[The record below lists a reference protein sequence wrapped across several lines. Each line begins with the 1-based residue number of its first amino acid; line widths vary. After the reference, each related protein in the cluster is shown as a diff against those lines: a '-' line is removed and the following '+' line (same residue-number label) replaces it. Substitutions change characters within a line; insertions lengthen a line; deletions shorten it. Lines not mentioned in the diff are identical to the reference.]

1 MGKSLASFA
10 FDKVKAGQLLRGYL
24 DDSGISLR
32 QAAMQ
37 LGMTDDMLSN
47 VLRGQNKEISFERV
61 FKICILSGRSLCEFF
76 TDMME
81 GEDVDFSDRIHA
93 FCPHSADSAAPS
105 AIHGVAVRKTEVIA
119 QKTEIIEEAANPLFK
134 SLGPD
139 VLAFLRADRQEQS
152 ERTNL
157 IHDTYTR
164 MLVEQYEQRITAM
177 QAEEERRLTDQKE
190 KYATV
195 TDYLKKEN
203 KRLQKLCTRLVAA
216 LIVETA
222 AIVGL
227 FTYDALNNNVGWF
240 RSLLP
245 HFGNAV
251 TDSLRT

>member
-1 MGKSLASFA
+1 MGKSLASFS
-10 FDKVKAGQLLRGYL
+10 FDKVKAGLILRRYMEEA
-24 DDSGISLR
+24 GISQR

-61 FKICILSGRSLCEFF
+61 FKICILSGRSLCEFLR
-76 TDMME
+76 DMMA
-81 GEDVDFSDRIHA
+81 GEDVEFADRVHT
-93 FCPHSADSAAPS
+93 FCANSADSAAPS

-119 QKTEIIEEAANPLFK
+119 QKTEIIEEAPNPLFK

-152 ERTNL
+152 ERTNA
-157 IHDTYTR
+157 IHDAYTH
-164 MLVEQYEQRITAM
+164 MLVEQYEQRIASM
-177 QAEEERRLTDQKE
+177 QAEEERRLADQKE

-203 KRLQKLCTRLVAA
+203 KRLQRLTNRLIIA
-216 LIVETA
+216 LGVETA
-222 AIVGL
+222 AVISL
-227 FTYDALNNNVGWF
+227 FAYDMLDHNAGWF

-245 HFGNAV
+245 HFGSGF
-251 TDSLRT
+251 TDTLRS

>member
-1 MGKSLASFA
+1 MQKSLTSFS
-10 FDKVKAGQLLRGYL
+10 FDKVKAGQILRRYL
-24 DDSGISLR
+24 DNADISQR
-32 QAAMQ
+32 QAAPL

-61 FKICILSGRSLCEFF
+61 FKICILSGHSMCEFL
-76 TDMME
+76 TDMMD
-81 GEDVDFSDRIHA
+81 GEDVDFADRIHA
-93 FCPHSADSAAPS
+93 FCANPADSAAPS
-105 AIHGVAVRKTEVIA
+105 VIHGVAVRKTEVIA

-190 KYATV
+190 KYAAV

-203 KRLQKLCTRLVAA
+203 KRLQKLCTRLAIA
-216 LIVETA
+216 LGIETA
-222 AIVGL
+222 AVLGL
-227 FTYDALNNNVGWF
+227 FAYDSLNHNVGWF

-245 HFGNAV
+245 HFGNTV